1 MCMIWS
7 NLLRF
12 TKVRYTPRIQ
22 GRIYIYIHI
31 MFRTLPILDTP
42 QKKKSSLVSRY
53 SYSKR
58 LERISFYPSSWLRMW
73 QTFATPTLWGL
84 YTNKSGVSS
93 LAMLG
98 IHKKTFD
105 MFTDMA
111 PDQGTRG
118 SIHHQRWPKTTLG
131 SRGERPTLRASPREW
146 TLPRPKNRNALTDK
160 TWLMVEHLISSWNP
174 QFVPSMTKDPL
185 TRHETR
191 IDWWLVDH
199 LESSFRVFSISM
211 WNPT

>member
-1 MCMIWS
+1 MKYDIC
-7 NLLRF
+7 
-12 TKVRYTPRIQ
+12 
-22 GRIYIYIHI
+22 
-31 MFRTLPILDTP
+31 
-42 QKKKSSLVSRY
+42 SLVSRY

-58 LERISFYPSSWLRMW
+58 LERISFYPSSWLR
-73 QTFATPTLWGL
+73 
-84 YTNKSGVSS
+84 NKPGVSS
-93 LAMLG
+93 LVMLG

-105 MFTDMA
+105 MFDMD

-118 SIHHQRWPKTTLG
+118 STVKNGPRQPRT
-131 SRGERPTLRASPREW
+131 RGERLTPRASPREW
-146 TLPRPKNRNALTDK
+146 TLPRPKNRNALTDE
-160 TWLMVEHLISSWNP
+160 TWFEASRIPTVDGWTSHFFLNP
-174 QFVPSMTKDPL
+174 QLVPSMTKDPL

>member
-1 MCMIWS
+1 M
-7 NLLRF
+7 L
-12 TKVRYTPRIQ
+12 
-22 GRIYIYIHI
+22 
-31 MFRTLPILDTP
+31 RTLPILDTP
-42 QKKKSSLVSRY
+42 QKKYDICSLVSRY
-53 SYSKR
+53 SYSRR
-58 LERISFYPSSWLRMW
+58 LDRVSFYPSSWLRVW

-84 YTNKSGVSS
+84 YRNKSGVSS

-118 SIHHQRWPKTTLG
+118 SIHRQRWPKTTPNQ
-131 SRGERPTLRASPREW
+131 GERPTPRASKPG
-146 TLPRPKNRNALTDK
+146 LKHLK
-160 TWLMVEHLISSWNP
+160 SQQLMVEHLISSWNP